1 MNYQRGVIFLTI
13 GWAFNLLIGYFYQIW
28 LVHHLNQAVYGDY
41 MLVISILVWAEILIM
56 YGIPYSVQ
64 KFIPARE
71 DASESIFKIAVR
83 LQLVTSL
90 GLCLAGLALAP
101 VIALIFHDE
110 ALTGT
115 LRIAFLDVLVFGL
128 YNVFIGYFNGK
139 KAFGHQA
146 VLMILFASARLFI
159 GALLVTW
166 KPGVLTAVL
175 ANHFAACAALALGIL
190 IKKKDESLPF
200 DKTREFIRYAIPSV
214 NYFFILHLFFNID
227 LWMVKYFLGS
237 ESVAVYGVSITLA
250 KMIFYLLFSISGA
263 LLPTLSAFISK
274 NAMDETR
281 ETIRQALRIL
291 LMFSAPVAALMSLH
305 SEPLIVFLFGEPYA
319 GGASILS
326 VLIWNMTL
334 LSFVF
339 LFTTILNADHK
350 PKQSFTLVTLSICL
364 AFAGNAVLIPKA
376 GAPGAAWSMFG
387 SLVIG
392 VMLTSASVFRRFR
405 IGMPVLSLI
414 RIAAATFILLPLS
427 VRLIR
432 LGWHFLL
439 VFCLAAGFYFILLF
453 LIREISITEVKE
465 MIHGNFIQIGEASPT
480 HGNGV

>member
-41 MLVISILVWAEILIM
+41 MLVISILVWVEILVM

-64 KFIPARE
+64 KFIPAQE
-71 DASESIFKIAVR
+71 KASGSIFRIAIR
-83 LQLVTSL
+83 LQLVASV

-101 VIALIFHDE
+101 VIAHVLRDG
-110 ALTGT
+110 ALTGA
-115 LRIAFLDVLVFGL
+115 LRIAFLDVLLFGL

-139 KAFGHQA
+139 KEFAHQA
-146 VLMILFASARLFI
+146 VLMILFAFARLVI
-159 GALLVTW
+159 GAFLVTW
-166 KPGVLTAVL
+166 KPGVITAVL
-175 ANHFAACAALALGIL
+175 ANHFAACAALAVGYL
-190 IKKKDESLPF
+190 IKKKDESLVF
-200 DKTREFIRYAIPSV
+200 DKTREFILYAIPSV
-214 NYFFILHLFFNID
+214 NYFLILHLFFNID

-237 ESVAVYGVSITLA
+237 ESVAVYGVSSTLA

-274 NAMDETR
+274 NAIDETR

-291 LMFSAPVAALMSLH
+291 LMFSMPVAALMSLH
-305 SEPLIVFLFGEPYA
+305 SEPLIVFLFGESYA
-319 GGASILS
+319 GGAPILS

-350 PKQSFTLVTLSICL
+350 PKQSFILVTISICL
-364 AFAGNAVLIPKA
+364 AFAGNAIFIPKA
-376 GAPGAAWSMFG
+376 GALGAAWSMFG
-387 SLVIG
+387 SLVVG
-392 VMLTSASVFRRFR
+392 VALTFIPVFRRFH
-405 IGMPVLSLI
+405 IGMQILSFI
-414 RIAAATFILLPLS
+414 RITAASLILLPLS
-427 VRLIR
+427 VWLVR

-439 VFCLAAGFYFILLF
+439 VFCLAAGLYFILLF
-453 LIREISITEVKE
+453 IIREITIAEVKE
-465 MIHGNFIQIGEASPT
+465 MVRGNFIQVGEASPIR
-480 HGNGV
+480 GNGV

>member
-28 LVHHLNQAVYGDY
+28 LVRHLHQAVYGDY
-41 MLVISILVWAEILIM
+41 MLVISILVWVEILVM

-64 KFIPARE
+64 KFLPAQE
-71 DASESIFKIAVR
+71 EASGSIFKTAIRFQLIA
-83 LQLVTSL
+83 SL

-101 VIALIFHDE
+101 VIALVFRDE
-110 ALTGT
+110 TLTGT
-115 LRIAFLDVLVFGL
+115 FRIAFLDVLVFGL

-139 KAFGHQA
+139 KEFGHQS
-146 VLMILFASARLFI
+146 VLMILFAFARLII

-166 KPGVLTAVL
+166 KPGVITAVL
-175 ANHFAACAALALGIL
+175 ANHFAACVALVIGIL
-190 IKKKDESLPF
+190 IKKKEASLPF

-214 NYFFILHLFFNID
+214 NYFLILNLFFNVD

-237 ESVAVYGVSITLA
+237 ESVAIYGVAGTLA

-274 NAMDETR
+274 NAMNEVR

-291 LMFSAPVAALMSLH
+291 WMFSAPVAVLMSLH
-305 SEPLIVFLFGEPYA
+305 SKPLIIFLFGEPYA
-319 GGASILS
+319 SGASILS

-350 PKQSFTLVTLSICL
+350 PKQSFILVTLSICL
-364 AFAGNAVLIPKA
+364 AFAGNTIFIPKT
-376 GAPGAAWSMFG
+376 GVLGAAWSMFG

-392 VMLTSASVFRRFR
+392 VALTSVSVLRRFR
-405 IGMPVLSLI
+405 IGMQTLSLV
-414 RIAAATFILLPLS
+414 RIAAASLILLPLS
-427 VRLIR
+427 LWLVRIGL
-432 LGWHFLL
+432 HFLI

-453 LIREISITEVKE
+453 IIREITIAEVKE
-465 MIHGNFIQIGEASPT
+465 MVYGKFIRIGEASPT